1 LSTGVGS
8 AINPSGLAQIA
19 AYEKDYR
26 NQVAEQI
33 YGGDLLGNFWR
44 FDISGTDETAASWGA
59 PVLLAS
65 LTDPSN
71 KPQAVTTA
79 PQIEIDIANGIDRWV
94 FVGTGRLLDD
104 LDLTTASIAN
114 QVQTF
119 YAIRDGTAAT
129 PQTPWGGALAPRT
142 DMDLITAAL
151 GITGLNNKPVKG
163 WFDDLPVGQRIV
175 VPVQAALS
183 LVAYVGT
190 SPQTDPCLTG
200 QPATVYAREYARG
213 NSLLLDDTN
222 TPVESIFAAEGG
234 VGVEL
239 VALDG
244 ASGGGTGGYPDLR
257 IAITAGTTGK
267 VTFYKPKNPDFS
279 QKHRMSWRL
288 LGQ

>member
-1 LSTGVGS
+1 MANLT
-8 AINPSGLAQIA
+8 AP
-19 AYEKDYR
+19 D
-26 NQVAEQI
+26 
-33 YGGDLLGNFWR
+33 
-44 FDISGTDETAASWGA
+44 GT
-59 PVLLAS
+59 
-65 LTDPSN
+65 
-71 KPQAVTTA
+71 PQAVTTP
-79 PQIEIDIANGIDRWV
+79 PQIEIDISNGVDRWV

-104 LDLTTASIAN
+104 TDLTTAAIAN

-119 YAIRDGTAAT
+119 YAIRDGTAST
-129 PQTPWGGALAPRT
+129 PITPWPAALDPRT
-142 DMDLITAAL
+142 DMSLITAAL
-151 GITGLNNKPVKG
+151 GITGLVTKPDKG

-175 VPVQAALS
+175 TPVQAALS

-213 NSLLLDDTN
+213 NSLLLDSGGVG
-222 TPVESIFAAEGG
+222 VESIFAAEGG

-239 VALDG
+239 VALNSS
-244 ASGGGTGGYPDLR
+244 SGGGSGGFPDLR

-267 VTFYKPKNPDFS
+267 VTFYKPKDPDFA